1 MSEQSRVDPDGLRIV
16 GRVFGETARSV
27 DVAVTGLS
35 GCTFGDHMG
44 VRYGRH
50 AANYAAG
57 MLAVSQSMGRLGRS
71 SLRFGDS
78 LKRSAD
84 ELAGADSSNAEAF
97 RVADHG
103 NPDG

>member
-1 MSEQSRVDPDGLRIV
+1 MSEQTRVDPEALRVV
-16 GRVFGETARSV
+16 GRVFGETARSL

-50 AANYAAG
+50 AANYTAG
-57 MLAVSQSMGRLGRS
+57 MLAVSQSMGRLAGS
-71 SLRFGDS
+71 SRRFGDG
-78 LKRSAD
+78 LNRSAD
-84 ELAGADSSNAEAF
+84 ELAGEDSSNAESF
-97 RVADHG
+97 RVTDHG